1 MGVVKLSTAGILDY
15 QKYSSFLAGNASYS
29 PGSYDL
35 IQSEILTGSQ
45 ASVTFDVTGLGS
57 TYQHLQ
63 LRIAAKSTDPTNDMD
78 NLIVRFN
85 SDSAGN
91 YSHHRLF
98 GNGSS
103 VVSYAGTSTTYC
115 FAGMTTRGSG
125 STFAAAVL
133 DILDPFETTKY
144 TTTRSLTGGTNS
156 SQNAIVLQSGNWRN
170 TAALTAITLDQGG
183 GGNFV
188 SGSSFTLI
196 GVK

>member
-1 MGVVKLSTAGILDY
+1 MLLLGYYAAQTPVA
-15 QKYSSFLAGNASYS
+15 A
-29 PGSYDL
+29 GSYDL

-91 YSHHRLF
+91 YSHHRLL

-170 TAALTAITLDQGG
+170 TNAVSSIFLRSESSQDLVAGSRFSLYGLKAA
-183 GGNFV
+183 
-188 SGSSFTLI
+188 
-196 GVK
+196 